1 MNKLQSMSSVEGNGI
16 YGWDLINPY
25 LQELYRNQEEGAD
38 GDLPAYTVPLPGEN
52 RPAGA
57 GAAPSH
63 QVTVPLQ
70 PDFPVNPDPKV
81 EEPRKLQSLT
91 EGLNLAGKRIWN
103 DLKYSKGYIQ
113 DLFSDDKSDAAKSAL
128 EHLPEYAG
136 NTPEQLQQKADSLGR
151 EPEQKPVDRPRIELE
166 GLEEY
171 RRLQGEGLPQGEI
184 ARQLSETA
192 RWGNE
197 GRRIMEEARATE
209 NAFPETEGAAVAGEI
224 LSEVARMGIPVALG
238 AISAPV
244 GVAAGVASVGSSV
257 AESHAQAQMELD
269 NYEEETGEP
278 LSAGQRAAYTAI
290 SMGADFLFDALLQS
304 RYLGNLSRGVKR
316 RASQYFKDALLKN
329 KEARREATKLMNS
342 LHYTDFART
351 TLGVVKD
358 AGVGA
363 VSEGANSVIHD
374 VGRMVYVNPEDYPT
388 LSSILQNAAVG
399 MAAGATVGT
408 VAGGLGRVVNRRRN
422 VALRDRQEI
431 IGTLQYDG
439 FTTDVVDYDPET
451 RTATVMHPQ
460 YEKPVKV
467 PDVDIDMMRPIST
480 GELKQR
486 AREARALHE
495 PDPLETVLRDPAKD
509 QAWREMSTR
518 GKYHL
523 TKDLADRMGLDNVY
537 IYEHESDIPESILKQ
552 KNGVGLVAGFY
563 RHNGTIGIVL
573 DNIFSYEML
582 QRVMLHEAVGHRGLD
597 ALFGNSYFKDE
608 FLMKVYR
615 SMPDEW
621 KFGGNSWEARKTDAE
636 EYLADL
642 AAEGSHTS
650 VWRQLSGDLRDLLR
664 VLWPGM
670 RFSDNELR
678 RMIMISRN
686 VLKQDETISA
696 WNREVRRQL
705 GEAEYNSQIGT
716 PLTEMEREP
725 YRLLWEEDPQWRR
738 YKRFYDEV
746 YGEPK
751 KQTDTNEPNPPKS
764 N

>member
-1 MNKLQSMSSVEGNGI
+1 MNKLQSMPSVEGNGI

-52 RPAGA
+52 RPAGT

-128 EHLPEYAG
+128 EHLPEYARS
-136 NTPEQLQQKADSLGR
+136 TPEQLQQKADSLGR

-224 LSEVARMGIPVALG
+224 LADVARMGIPVALG

-316 RASQYFKDALLKN
+316 RASQYFKDELLKN

-363 VSEGANSVIHD
+363 VSEGVNSAIHD

-399 MAAGATVGT
+399 MAAGATVGS

-422 VALRDRQEI
+422 AALRDRQEI
-431 IGTLQYDG
+431 IGTLEYDG

-486 AREARALHE
+486 AREARELHE

-537 IYEHESDIPESILKQ
+537 IYEHQSDLPDSFSRDKDKML
-552 KNGVGLVAGFY
+552 AGFY
-563 RHNGTIGIVL
+563 VHDGTIGIIL
-573 DNIFSYEML
+573 ESIPSYEIL
-582 QRVMLHEAVGHRGLD
+582 QHVMLHEAVGHRGLD

-615 SMPDEW
+615 GMPDIW
-621 KFGGNSWEARKTDAE
+621 KLRGSSWEARKKDAE
-636 EYLADL
+636 EFLADM
-642 AAEGSHTS
+642 AGSGVHTS
-650 VWRQLSGDLRDLLR
+650 MGQELWGDLRNMLR
-664 VLWPGM
+664 VFWPGM
-670 RFSDNELR
+670 RFTDGELASMIRLSRRALQSDG
-678 RMIMISRN
+678 S
-686 VLKQDETISA
+686 ISA

-705 GEAEYNSQIGT
+705 GEAEYNNRLGT
-716 PLTEMEREP
+716 PLTEMEKEP
-725 YRLLWEEDPQWRR
+725 YRLLWEEDPQWQR

-751 KQTDTNEPNPPKS
+751 KQTDTNEPNPPKG

>member
-1 MNKLQSMSSVEGNGI
+1 MNKLQSMPSVEGNGI

-136 NTPEQLQQKADSLGR
+136 STPEQLQQKADSLGR

-342 LHYTDFART
+342 LKYTDQSRMKI
-351 TLGVVKD
+351 GVLKD
-358 AGVGA
+358 VGVGA
-363 VSEGANSVIHD
+363 LSEGANSAIHD
-374 VGRMVYVNPEDYPT
+374 VGRMAYVNPEDYPT

-399 MAAGATVGT
+399 MAAGATTGA
-408 VAGGLGRVVNRRRN
+408 VAGSIGRAVNRRRN
-422 VALRDRQEI
+422 VALRDRQEV
-431 IGTLQYDG
+431 IGTLEYG
-439 FTTDVVDYDPET
+439 GYTTDVVDYDPET
-451 RTATVMHPQ
+451 RTATVVLPQ
-460 YEKPVKV
+460 REEPVKV

-537 IYEHESDIPESILKQ
+537 IYEHQSDIPKSIPQEEKEIISGFYFH
-552 KNGVGLVAGFY
+552 NGV
-563 RHNGTIGIVL
+563 IGIIL
-573 DNIFSYEML
+573 DNIPSYEML
-582 QRVMLHEAVGHRGLD
+582 QHVLLHEAVGHRGLD

-615 SMPDEW
+615 AMPSVW
-621 KFGGNSWEARKTDAE
+621 KVSGDSWEARKADAE
-636 EYLADL
+636 DFLSDM
-642 AAEGSHTS
+642 AATKTNTS
-650 VWRQLSGDLRDLLR
+650 DWKRLCGDLRNMLR
-664 VLWPGM
+664 IFWPGM
-670 RFSDNELR
+670 RFSDGELANMVSLSR
-678 RMIMISRN
+678 RALRN
-686 VLKQDETISA
+686 DGSISA
-696 WNREVRRQL
+696 WNQEVRRQL
-705 GEAEYNSQIGT
+705 GEVEYNNRLGT

-725 YRLLWEEDPQWRR
+725 YRLLWEKDPQWQR

-746 YGEPK
+746 YGEPQK
-751 KQTDTNEPNPPKS
+751 RPNANSPKPS
-764 N
+764 AGN

>member
-1 MNKLQSMSSVEGNGI
+1 MNKLQSMPSVEGNGI

-52 RPAGA
+52 LPAGA
-57 GAAPSH
+57 GAVPSH

-136 NTPEQLQQKADSLGR
+136 STPEQLQQKADSLGR

-224 LSEVARMGIPVALG
+224 LSDVARMGIPVALG

-316 RASQYFKDALLKN
+316 RASQYFKDELLKN

-363 VSEGANSVIHD
+363 VSEGANSAIHD

-399 MAAGATVGT
+399 MAAGATVGS

-422 VALRDRQEI
+422 AALRDRQEI
-431 IGTLQYDG
+431 IGTLDYDG

-537 IYEHESDIPESILKQ
+537 IYEHQSDLPELFRKPEEGERNIY
-552 KNGVGLVAGFY
+552 GFY
-563 RHNGTIGIVL
+563 RHNGVIGIVL
-573 DNIFSYEML
+573 DNISSYEML
-582 QRVMLHEAVGHRGLD
+582 QHVMLHEAVGHRGLD
-597 ALFGNSYFKDE
+597 ALLGNSYFRDE

-615 SMPDEW
+615 AMPVEW
-621 KFGGNSWEARKTDAE
+621 KFSGNSWQSRLYDAE
-636 EYLADL
+636 EFLADM
-642 AAEGSHTS
+642 AESGVHTS
-650 VWRQLSGDLRDLLR
+650 IWQELSGDLRNMLR
-664 VLWPGM
+664 IFWPGM
-670 RFSDNELR
+670 RFSDGEIANMIRLSRNALR
-678 RMIMISRN
+678 SDESISGLNRMIR
-686 VLKQDETISA
+686 Q
-696 WNREVRRQL
+696 QL
-705 GEAEYNSQIGT
+705 GDIEYNNLQGT
-716 PLTEMEREP
+716 PLIEMEREP
-725 YRLLWEEDPQWRR
+725 YRLLWEEDPQWQR

-746 YGEPK
+746 YGEPQK
-751 KQTDTNEPNPPKS
+751 RPNTNPSEPSARN
-764 N
+764 

>member
-1 MNKLQSMSSVEGNGI
+1 MNKLQSKPSVEGNGI

-52 RPAGA
+52 LPAGA

-136 NTPEQLQQKADSLGR
+136 STPEQLQQKADSLGR

-224 LSEVARMGIPVALG
+224 LSDVARMGIPVALG

-316 RASQYFKDALLKN
+316 RASQYFKDELLKN

-363 VSEGANSVIHD
+363 VSEGANSAIHD

-399 MAAGATVGT
+399 MAAGATVGS

-431 IGTLQYDG
+431 IGTLEYDG

-537 IYEHESDIPESILKQ
+537 IYEHQSDIPKSIPQEEKEIISGFYFH
-552 KNGVGLVAGFY
+552 NGV
-563 RHNGTIGIVL
+563 IGIVL
-573 DNIFSYEML
+573 DNISSYEML

-597 ALFGNSYFKDE
+597 ALFGNSYFRDE

-615 SMPDEW
+615 SMPDIW
-621 KFGGNSWEARKTDAE
+621 KMRGSSWEARKTDAE

-650 VWRQLSGDLRDLLR
+650 IWRQLSGDLRDLFR

-686 VLKQDETISA
+686 ALKQDETISA
-696 WNREVRRQL
+696 WNREVRRRL
-705 GEAEYNSQIGT
+705 GETEYNDQQGT

-725 YRLLWEEDPQWRR
+725 YRLLWEEDPQWQR

-746 YGEPK
+746 YGEPQ
-751 KQTDTNEPNPPKS
+751 KQTQTNEPNPPKS

>member
-57 GAAPSH
+57 GAVPSH

-136 NTPEQLQQKADSLGR
+136 STPEQLQQKADSLGR

-184 ARQLSETA
+184 ARQLSEAA

-224 LSEVARMGIPVALG
+224 LSDVARMGIPVALG

-316 RASQYFKDALLKN
+316 RASQYFKDELLKN

-363 VSEGANSVIHD
+363 VSEGANSAIHD

-537 IYEHESDIPESILKQ
+537 IYEHQSDIPKSIPQEEKEII
-552 KNGVGLVAGFY
+552 AGFY
-563 RHNGTIGIVL
+563 FHNGNIGIVL
-573 DNIFSYEML
+573 DNISSYEML

-597 ALFGNSYFKDE
+597 ALFGNSYFRDE

-615 SMPDEW
+615 SMPDIW
-621 KFGGNSWEARKTDAE
+621 KMRGSSWEDRKTDAE

-650 VWRQLSGDLRDLLR
+650 IWRQLSGDLRDLLR

-670 RFSDNELR
+670 RFSDSELR

-686 VLKQDETISA
+686 ALKQDETISA
-696 WNREVRRQL
+696 WNREVRRRL
-705 GEAEYNSQIGT
+705 GEIEYNDQQGV

-725 YRLLWEEDPQWRR
+725 YRLLWEEDPQWQR

-746 YGEPK
+746 YGEPQK
-751 KQTDTNEPNPPKS
+751 RPDTNPLEPSAGN
-764 N
+764 

>member
-1 MNKLQSMSSVEGNGI
+1 MNKLQSMPSVEGNGI

-52 RPAGA
+52 LPAGA
-57 GAAPSH
+57 GAVPSH

-136 NTPEQLQQKADSLGR
+136 STPEQLQQKADSLGR

-224 LSEVARMGIPVALG
+224 LSDVARMGIPVALG

-244 GVAAGVASVGSSV
+244 GVAAGVASVGASV

-363 VSEGANSVIHD
+363 VSEGANSAIHD

-399 MAAGATVGT
+399 MAAGATVGS

-431 IGTLQYDG
+431 IGTLEYDG

-537 IYEHESDIPESILKQ
+537 IYEHQSDIPKSIPQEEKEII
-552 KNGVGLVAGFY
+552 AGFY
-563 RHNGTIGIVL
+563 FHNGNIGIVL
-573 DNIFSYEML
+573 DNISSYEML

-597 ALFGNSYFKDE
+597 ALFGNSYFRDE

-615 SMPDEW
+615 SMPDIW
-621 KFGGNSWEARKTDAE
+621 KMRGSSWEDRKTDAE

-650 VWRQLSGDLRDLLR
+650 IWRQLSGDLRDLLR

-670 RFSDNELR
+670 RFSDSELR

-696 WNREVRRQL
+696 WNREVRRRL
-705 GEAEYNSQIGT
+705 GEIEYNDQQGI
-716 PLTEMEREP
+716 PLTEVEREP
-725 YRLLWEEDPQWRR
+725 YRLLWEEDPQWQR

-746 YGEPK
+746 YGEPQK
-751 KQTDTNEPNPPKS
+751 RPNTNSSEPSEEN
-764 N
+764 

>member
-1 MNKLQSMSSVEGNGI
+1 MNKLQSMPSVEGNGI

-52 RPAGA
+52 LPAGA
-57 GAAPSH
+57 GAVPSH

-136 NTPEQLQQKADSLGR
+136 STPEQLQQKADSLGR

-171 RRLQGEGLPQGEI
+171 RRLQGEGLPQDEI

-224 LSEVARMGIPVALG
+224 LSDVARMGIPVALG

-316 RASQYFKDALLKN
+316 RASQYFKDELLKN

-363 VSEGANSVIHD
+363 VSEGANSAIHD

-399 MAAGATVGT
+399 MAAGATVGS

-422 VALRDRQEI
+422 AALRDRQEI
-431 IGTLQYDG
+431 IGTLEYDG

-495 PDPLETVLRDPAKD
+495 PDPLETFLVDPAKD

-537 IYEHESDIPESILKQ
+537 IYEHQSDLPDSFSNKKERKI
-552 KNGVGLVAGFY
+552 AGFY
-563 RHNGTIGIVL
+563 RYSNGIIGIVL
-573 DNIFSYEML
+573 DNIPSYEIL
-582 QRVMLHEAVGHRGLD
+582 QHVLLHEAVGHRGLA

-608 FLMKVYR
+608 FLMTLYR
-615 SMPDEW
+615 SMPNVW
-621 KFGGNSWEARKTDAE
+621 KLRGSSWEARKTDAE
-636 EYLADL
+636 EYLANMASRDTH
-642 AAEGSHTS
+642 SS
-650 VWRQLSGDLRDLLR
+650 VWEGICTELRGMLR
-664 VLWPGM
+664 LFWPGM
-670 RFSDNELR
+670 RFSDGELKYMINLSR
-678 RMIMISRN
+678 HALRSDESISVLNRMS
-686 VLKQDETISA
+686 
-696 WNREVRRQL
+696 RRQL
-705 GEAEYNSQIGT
+705 GEMEYNNQLGT

-725 YRLLWEEDPQWRR
+725 YRLLWEEDPQWQR

-746 YGEPK
+746 YSEPQ
-751 KQTDTNEPNPPKS
+751 KQSNTSEPNPPKG

>member
-1 MNKLQSMSSVEGNGI
+1 MNKLQSMPSVEGNGI

-52 RPAGA
+52 LPAGA

-136 NTPEQLQQKADSLGR
+136 STPEQLQQKADSLGR

-224 LSEVARMGIPVALG
+224 LSDVARMGIPVALG

-316 RASQYFKDALLKN
+316 RASQYFKDELLKN

-363 VSEGANSVIHD
+363 VSEGANSAIHD

-399 MAAGATVGT
+399 MAAGATVGS

-422 VALRDRQEI
+422 AALRDRQEI
-431 IGTLQYDG
+431 IGTLEYDG

-495 PDPLETVLRDPAKD
+495 PDPLETFLVDPAKD

-537 IYEHESDIPESILKQ
+537 IYEHQSDLPDSFSKDKDEVI
-552 KNGVGLVAGFY
+552 AGFY
-563 RHNGTIGIVL
+563 RHNGITGIVL
-573 DNIFSYEML
+573 ENIPSYEFL
-582 QRVMLHEAVGHRGLD
+582 QHVMLHEAVGHRGLD
-597 ALFGNSYFKDE
+597 ALFGNTYFRDE
-608 FLMKVYR
+608 FLMKLYR
-615 SMPDEW
+615 SMPNVW
-621 KFGGNSWEARKTDAE
+621 KMRGSSWEARRSDAA
-636 EYLADL
+636 EYLADM
-642 AAEGSHTS
+642 ASMDTHSS
-650 VWRQLSGDLRDLLR
+650 VWEDICTELRGMLR
-664 VLWPGM
+664 LFWPGM
-670 RFSDNELR
+670 RFSNGELK
-678 RMIMISRN
+678 RMVILSRN
-686 VLKQDETISA
+686 ALKRDESISM
-696 WNREVRRQL
+696 WNREIQKQL
-705 GEAEYNSQIGT
+705 GEVEYNNRLGI

-725 YRLLWEEDPQWRR
+725 YRLLWEEDPQWQR

-746 YGEPK
+746 YGESQKRPN
-751 KQTDTNEPNPPKS
+751 TNPSEPSAGN
-764 N
+764 

>member
-1 MNKLQSMSSVEGNGI
+1 MPRRKWSSTTT
-16 YGWDLINPY
+16 
-25 LQELYRNQEEGAD
+25 RRRRA
-38 GDLPAYTVPLPGEN
+38 N
-52 RPAGA
+52 RSRPDSGRPIP
-57 GAAPSH
+57 PS
-63 QVTVPLQ
+63 
-70 PDFPVNPDPKV
+70 
-81 EEPRKLQSLT
+81 
-91 EGLNLAGKRIWN
+91 AW
-103 DLKYSKGYIQ
+103 
-113 DLFSDDKSDAAKSAL
+113 
-128 EHLPEYAG
+128 
-136 NTPEQLQQKADSLGR
+136 
-151 EPEQKPVDRPRIELE
+151 
-166 GLEEY
+166 
-171 RRLQGEGLPQGEI
+171 
-184 ARQLSETA
+184 
-192 RWGNE
+192 
-197 GRRIMEEARATE
+197 
-209 NAFPETEGAAVAGEI
+209 
-224 LSEVARMGIPVALG
+224 
-238 AISAPV
+238 
-244 GVAAGVASVGSSV
+244 
-257 AESHAQAQMELD
+257 
-269 NYEEETGEP
+269 
-278 LSAGQRAAYTAI
+278 
-290 SMGADFLFDALLQS
+290 GADFLFDALLQS

-316 RASQYFKDALLKN
+316 RASQYFKDELLKN

-363 VSEGANSVIHD
+363 VSEGANSAIHD

-431 IGTLQYDG
+431 IGTFEYDG

-537 IYEHESDIPESILKQ
+537 IYEHQSDLPELFDKEKII
-552 KNGVGLVAGFY
+552 GGFY
-563 RHNGTIGIVL
+563 IHNGIIGIVL
-573 DNIFSYEML
+573 DNIHSYEIL
-582 QRVMLHEAVGHRGLD
+582 QHVLLHEAVGHRGLN

-608 FLMKVYR
+608 FLMRLYR
-615 SMPDEW
+615 SMPNIW
-621 KFGGNSWEARKTDAE
+621 KMRGSSWEARKTDAE
-636 EYLADL
+636 EYLANMASMDTH
-642 AAEGSHTS
+642 AS
-650 VWRQLSGDLRDLLR
+650 VWEDICTELRGMLR
-664 VLWPGM
+664 LFWPGM
-670 RFSDNELR
+670 RFSNGELKRMVDLSR
-678 RMIMISRN
+678 RALRD
-686 VLKQDETISA
+686 DESISA

-705 GEAEYNSQIGT
+705 GEAEYNNQLGT

-725 YRLLWEEDPQWRR
+725 YRLLWEEDPQWQR

-746 YGEPK
+746 YGEPQK
-751 KQTDTNEPNPPKS
+751 RPNTNPSEPSAGN
-764 N
+764 

>member
-1 MNKLQSMSSVEGNGI
+1 M
-16 YGWDLINPY
+16 
-25 LQELYRNQEEGAD
+25 
-38 GDLPAYTVPLPGEN
+38 
-52 RPAGA
+52 
-57 GAAPSH
+57 
-63 QVTVPLQ
+63 TVPLQ

-136 NTPEQLQQKADSLGR
+136 STPEQLQQKADSLGR

-363 VSEGANSVIHD
+363 VSEGANSAIHD

-399 MAAGATVGT
+399 MAAGATVGS

-431 IGTLQYDG
+431 IGTLEYDG

-537 IYEHESDIPESILKQ
+537 IYEHQSDIPKSIPQEEKEII
-552 KNGVGLVAGFY
+552 AGFY
-563 RHNGTIGIVL
+563 FHNGNIGIVL
-573 DNIFSYEML
+573 DNISSYEML

-597 ALFGNSYFKDE
+597 ALFGNSYFRDE

-615 SMPDEW
+615 SMPDIW
-621 KFGGNSWEARKTDAE
+621 KMRGSSWEDRKTDAE

-650 VWRQLSGDLRDLLR
+650 IWRQLSGDLRDLLR

-670 RFSDNELR
+670 RFSDSELR

-686 VLKQDETISA
+686 ALKQDETISA
-696 WNREVRRQL
+696 WNREVRRRL
-705 GEAEYNSQIGT
+705 GEIEYNDQQGV

-725 YRLLWEEDPQWRR
+725 YRLLWEEDPQWQR
-738 YKRFYDEV
+738 YKRFYNEV
-746 YGEPK
+746 YGEPQK
-751 KQTDTNEPNPPKS
+751 RPDTNPLEPSAGN
-764 N
+764 

>member
-1 MNKLQSMSSVEGNGI
+1 MNKLQSMPSVEGNGI

-52 RPAGA
+52 LPAGA

-136 NTPEQLQQKADSLGR
+136 STPEQLQQKADSLGR

-224 LSEVARMGIPVALG
+224 LSDVARMGIPVALG

-363 VSEGANSVIHD
+363 VSEGANSAIHD

-399 MAAGATVGT
+399 MAAGATVGS

-422 VALRDRQEI
+422 AALRDRQEI
-431 IGTLQYDG
+431 IGTLEYDG

-486 AREARALHE
+486 AREAQALHE

-537 IYEHESDIPESILKQ
+537 IYEHQSDLPEPFS
-552 KNGVGLVAGFY
+552 KNKDEAIAGFY
-563 RHNGTIGIVL
+563 GHNGTIGIAL
-573 DNIFSYEML
+573 DRIPSYELL
-582 QRVMLHEAVGHRGLD
+582 QHVMLHEAVGHRGLD

-615 SMPDEW
+615 AMPVDW
-621 KFGGNSWEARKTDAE
+621 KLSGNSWQDRLYDAE
-636 EYLADL
+636 EFLADM
-642 AAEGSHTS
+642 AGAGIHTS
-650 VWRQLSGDLRDLLR
+650 MGQELWGDLRNMLR
-664 VLWPGM
+664 VFWPGM
-670 RFSDNELR
+670 RFTDGELASMIRLSR
-678 RMIMISRN
+678 RALREDGS
-686 VLKQDETISA
+686 ISA

-705 GEAEYNSQIGT
+705 GEAEYNNQLGT

-725 YRLLWEEDPQWRR
+725 YRLLWEEDPQWQR

-746 YGEPK
+746 YGEPQK
-751 KQTDTNEPNPPKS
+751 RPNTNSSEPSAGN
-764 N
+764 

>member
-1 MNKLQSMSSVEGNGI
+1 MNKLQSMPSVEGNGI

-52 RPAGA
+52 LPAGA

-136 NTPEQLQQKADSLGR
+136 STPEQLQQKADSLGR

-224 LSEVARMGIPVALG
+224 LSDVARMGIPVALG

-316 RASQYFKDALLKN
+316 RASQYFKDELLKN

-363 VSEGANSVIHD
+363 VSEGANSAIHD

-399 MAAGATVGT
+399 MAAGATVGS

-422 VALRDRQEI
+422 AALRDRQEI
-431 IGTLQYDG
+431 IGTLEYDG

-537 IYEHESDIPESILKQ
+537 IYEHESDIPKSVLNDKRHI
-552 KNGVGLVAGFY
+552 GLIGGFY
-563 RHNGTIGIVL
+563 LNEGSIGIVL
-573 DNIFSYEML
+573 DNIPSYEIL
-582 QRVMLHEAVGHRGLD
+582 QHVLLHEAVGHRGLD

-615 SMPDEW
+615 AMPVDW
-621 KFGGNSWEARKTDAE
+621 KLSGNSWQGRLYDAE
-636 EYLADL
+636 EFLADM
-642 AAEGSHTS
+642 AGSGIHTS
-650 VWRQLSGDLRDLLR
+650 MGQELWGDLRNMLR
-664 VLWPGM
+664 IFWPGM
-670 RFSDNELR
+670 RFSDGEIANMIRLSR
-678 RMIMISRN
+678 RALQEDGS
-686 VLKQDETISA
+686 ISA

-705 GEAEYNSQIGT
+705 SETEYNNQMGI

-725 YRLLWEEDPQWRR
+725 YRLLWEEDPQWQR

-746 YGEPK
+746 YGESQKRPN
-751 KQTDTNEPNPPKS
+751 TNPSEPSAGN
-764 N
+764 

>member
-1 MNKLQSMSSVEGNGI
+1 MNKLQSMPSVEGNGI

-52 RPAGA
+52 RPAGT

-136 NTPEQLQQKADSLGR
+136 STPEQLQQKADSLGR

-278 LSAGQRAAYTAI
+278 LSTGQRAAYTAI

-363 VSEGANSVIHD
+363 VSEGANSAIHD

-422 VALRDRQEI
+422 TALRDRQEI
-431 IGTLQYDG
+431 IGTLEYDG

-582 QRVMLHEAVGHRGLD
+582 QHVMLHEAVGHRGLD
-597 ALFGNSYFKDE
+597 ALFGDSYFKDE

-615 SMPDEW
+615 AMPDEW
-621 KFGGNSWEARKTDAE
+621 KLRGNSWKARKTDAE
-636 EYLADL
+636 EYI
-642 AAEGSHTS
+642 TS
-650 VWRQLSGDLRDLLR
+650 MASRNTNLPAWKLISGDLRDMLR
-664 VLWPGM
+664 IFWPGM
-670 RFSDNELR
+670 RFSDGEIANIVLR
-678 RMIMISRN
+678 SRRA
-686 VLKQDETISA
+686 LQEDGSISA

-705 GEAEYNSQIGT
+705 GETEYNNQLGI

-725 YRLLWEEDPQWRR
+725 YRLLWEEDPQWQR

-751 KQTDTNEPNPPKS
+751 KQTDTNKPNPPKS

>member
-136 NTPEQLQQKADSLGR
+136 STPEQLQQKADSLGR

-224 LSEVARMGIPVALG
+224 LSDVARMGIPVALG

-316 RASQYFKDALLKN
+316 RASQYFKDELLKN

-363 VSEGANSVIHD
+363 VSEGANSAIHD

-388 LSSILQNAAVG
+388 LSSILQ
-399 MAAGATVGT
+399 
-408 VAGGLGRVVNRRRN
+408 
-422 VALRDRQEI
+422 
-431 IGTLQYDG
+431 
-439 FTTDVVDYDPET
+439 
-451 RTATVMHPQ
+451 
-460 YEKPVKV
+460 
-467 PDVDIDMMRPIST
+467 
-480 GELKQR
+480 
-486 AREARALHE
+486 
-495 PDPLETVLRDPAKD
+495 
-509 QAWREMSTR
+509 
-518 GKYHL
+518 
-523 TKDLADRMGLDNVY
+523 
-537 IYEHESDIPESILKQ
+537 
-552 KNGVGLVAGFY
+552 
-563 RHNGTIGIVL
+563 
-573 DNIFSYEML
+573 
-582 QRVMLHEAVGHRGLD
+582 
-597 ALFGNSYFKDE
+597 
-608 FLMKVYR
+608 
-615 SMPDEW
+615 
-621 KFGGNSWEARKTDAE
+621 
-636 EYLADL
+636 
-642 AAEGSHTS
+642 
-650 VWRQLSGDLRDLLR
+650 
-664 VLWPGM
+664 
-670 RFSDNELR
+670 
-678 RMIMISRN
+678 
-686 VLKQDETISA
+686 
-696 WNREVRRQL
+696 
-705 GEAEYNSQIGT
+705 
-716 PLTEMEREP
+716 
-725 YRLLWEEDPQWRR
+725 
-738 YKRFYDEV
+738 
-746 YGEPK
+746 
-751 KQTDTNEPNPPKS
+751 
-764 N
+764 

>member
-1 MNKLQSMSSVEGNGI
+1 MNKLQSMPSVEGNGI

-52 RPAGA
+52 LPADA

-128 EHLPEYAG
+128 EHLPEYARS
-136 NTPEQLQQKADSLGR
+136 TPEQLQQKADSLGR

-342 LHYTDFART
+342 LKYTDQSRMKI
-351 TLGVVKD
+351 GVLKD
-358 AGVGA
+358 VGVGA
-363 VSEGANSVIHD
+363 LSEGANSAIHD

-399 MAAGATVGT
+399 MAAGATTGA
-408 VAGGLGRVVNRRRN
+408 VAGSIGRAVNRRRN
-422 VALRDRQEI
+422 VALRDRQEV
-431 IGTLQYDG
+431 IGTLEYG
-439 FTTDVVDYDPET
+439 GYTTDVVDYDPET
-451 RTATVMHPQ
+451 RTATVVLPQ
-460 YEKPVKV
+460 REEPVKV
-467 PDVDIDMMRPIST
+467 PNVDIDMMRPIST

-486 AREARALHE
+486 AREARELHE
-495 PDPLETVLRDPAKD
+495 PDPLETLLVDPAKD
-509 QAWREMSTR
+509 QVWREMSTR

-537 IYEHESDIPESILKQ
+537 IYEHQSDLPDSFSRDKDKML
-552 KNGVGLVAGFY
+552 AGFY
-563 RHNGTIGIVL
+563 VHDGTIGIIL
-573 DNIFSYEML
+573 ESIPSYEIL
-582 QRVMLHEAVGHRGLD
+582 QHVLLHEAVGHRGLD

-615 SMPDEW
+615 GMPDIW
-621 KFGGNSWEARKTDAE
+621 KLRGSSWEARKKDAE
-636 EYLADL
+636 EFLADM
-642 AAEGSHTS
+642 AGSGIHTS
-650 VWRQLSGDLRDLLR
+650 MGQELWGDLRNMLR
-664 VLWPGM
+664 VFWPGM
-670 RFSDNELR
+670 RFTDGELASMIRLSR
-678 RMIMISRN
+678 RALQNDGS
-686 VLKQDETISA
+686 ISA

-705 GEAEYNSQIGT
+705 GETEYNNRLGT
-716 PLTEMEREP
+716 PLTEMEKEP
-725 YRLLWEEDPQWRR
+725 YRLLWEEDPQWQR

-746 YGEPK
+746 YGESQ
-751 KQTDTNEPNPPKS
+751 KQPDTSEPNPPKS

>member
-1 MNKLQSMSSVEGNGI
+1 MNKLQSMPSVEGNGI

-52 RPAGA
+52 LPAGA
-57 GAAPSH
+57 GAVPSH

-136 NTPEQLQQKADSLGR
+136 STPEQLQQKADSLGR

-224 LSEVARMGIPVALG
+224 LSDVARMGIPVALG

-363 VSEGANSVIHD
+363 VSEGANSAIHD

-399 MAAGATVGT
+399 MAAGATVGS

-422 VALRDRQEI
+422 AALRDRQEI
-431 IGTLQYDG
+431 IGTLEYDG

-460 YEKPVKV
+460 YEKPVEV

-509 QAWREMSTR
+509 QVWREMSTR

-537 IYEHESDIPESILKQ
+537 IYEHQSDLPGSFSKKE
-552 KNGVGLVAGFY
+552 NGIFSGIY
-563 RHNGTIGIVL
+563 MTSNGSIGIVL
-573 DNIFSYEML
+573 DNIQSYTFL
-582 QRVMLHEAVGHRGLD
+582 QHVMLHEAVGHRGLD
-597 ALFGNSYFKDE
+597 ALFGDSYFKDE

-615 SMPDEW
+615 AMPVEW
-621 KFGGNSWEARKTDAE
+621 KLRGNSWQARLYDAE
-636 EYLADL
+636 EFLADM
-642 AAEGSHTS
+642 AGAGIHTS
-650 VWRQLSGDLRDLLR
+650 MGQELWGDLRNMLR
-664 VLWPGM
+664 VFWPGM
-670 RFSDNELR
+670 RFTDGELASMIRLSR
-678 RMIMISRN
+678 RALREDGS
-686 VLKQDETISA
+686 ISA

-705 GEAEYNSQIGT
+705 GETEYNNQLGT

-751 KQTDTNEPNPPKS
+751 KQTDTNEPNPPKG

>member
-1 MNKLQSMSSVEGNGI
+1 MNKLQSMPSVEGNGI

-52 RPAGA
+52 LPAGA

-136 NTPEQLQQKADSLGR
+136 STPEQLQQKADSLGR
-151 EPEQKPVDRPRIELE
+151 EPEQKPVDRPRI
-166 GLEEY
+166 GLEVLEDY
-171 RRLQGEGLPQGEI
+171 LRLQGEGLPQGEI

-224 LSEVARMGIPVALG
+224 LSDVARMGIPVALG

-244 GVAAGVASVGSSV
+244 GVAAGVASVGASV

-316 RASQYFKDALLKN
+316 RASQYFKDELLKN

-363 VSEGANSVIHD
+363 VSEGANSAIHD

-399 MAAGATVGT
+399 MAAGATVGS

-422 VALRDRQEI
+422 AALRDRQEI
-431 IGTLQYDG
+431 IGTLEYDG

-537 IYEHESDIPESILKQ
+537 IYEHQSDLPESFSRDKDKML
-552 KNGVGLVAGFY
+552 AGFY
-563 RHNGTIGIVL
+563 VHDGTIGIIL
-573 DNIFSYEML
+573 ESIPSYEIL
-582 QRVMLHEAVGHRGLD
+582 QHVMLHEAVGHRGLD

-615 SMPDEW
+615 GMPDIW
-621 KFGGNSWEARKTDAE
+621 KLRGSSWEARKKDAE
-636 EYLADL
+636 EFLADM
-642 AAEGSHTS
+642 AGSGIHTS
-650 VWRQLSGDLRDLLR
+650 MGQELWGDLRNMLR
-664 VLWPGM
+664 VFWPGM
-670 RFSDNELR
+670 RFTDGELASMIRLSR
-678 RMIMISRN
+678 RALQNDGS
-686 VLKQDETISA
+686 ISA

-705 GEAEYNSQIGT
+705 GEAEYNNRLGT
-716 PLTEMEREP
+716 PLTEMEKEP
-725 YRLLWEEDPQWRR
+725 YRLLWEEDPQWQR

-746 YGEPK
+746 YGEPQK
-751 KQTDTNEPNPPKS
+751 RPNTNPPES
-764 N
+764 SAGN

>member
-1 MNKLQSMSSVEGNGI
+1 MNKLQSMPSVEGNGI

-52 RPAGA
+52 LPAGA

-136 NTPEQLQQKADSLGR
+136 STPEQLQQKADSLGR

-224 LSEVARMGIPVALG
+224 LADVARMGIPVALG
-238 AISAPV
+238 ALSAPV

-316 RASQYFKDALLKN
+316 RASQYFKDELLKN

-363 VSEGANSVIHD
+363 VSEGANSAIHD

-399 MAAGATVGT
+399 MAAGATVGS

-431 IGTLQYDG
+431 IGTLEYDG

-537 IYEHESDIPESILKQ
+537 IYEHQSDIPESVLKQ
-552 KNGVGLVAGFY
+552 NNGVGLVAGFY
-563 RHNGTIGIVL
+563 RHNGVIGIVL
-573 DNIFSYEML
+573 DNVSSYEML
-582 QRVMLHEAVGHRGLD
+582 QHVMLHEAVGHRGLD

-615 SMPDEW
+615 AMPNGW
-621 KFGGNSWEARKTDAE
+621 KFSGNSWQARLYDAE
-636 EYLADL
+636 EFLADM
-642 AAEGSHTS
+642 AATKTNTS
-650 VWRQLSGDLRDLLR
+650 DWKRLCGDLRNMLR
-664 VLWPGM
+664 IFWPGM
-670 RFSDNELR
+670 RFSDGELANMVSLSR
-678 RMIMISRN
+678 RALRN
-686 VLKQDETISA
+686 DGSISA

-705 GEAEYNSQIGT
+705 GEAEYNNRLGN

-725 YRLLWEEDPQWRR
+725 YRLLWEEDPQWQR

-746 YGEPK
+746 YGEPQK
-751 KQTDTNEPNPPKS
+751 RPNTNPPES
-764 N
+764 SAGN

>member
-1 MNKLQSMSSVEGNGI
+1 MNKLQSMPSVEGNGI

-52 RPAGA
+52 LPAGA
-57 GAAPSH
+57 GAVPSH

-136 NTPEQLQQKADSLGR
+136 STPEQLQQKADSLGR

-209 NAFPETEGAAVAGEI
+209 NAYPETEGAAVAGEI

-316 RASQYFKDALLKN
+316 RASQYFKDELLKN

-363 VSEGANSVIHD
+363 VSEGANSAIHD

-399 MAAGATVGT
+399 MAAGATVGS

-422 VALRDRQEI
+422 AALRDRQEI
-431 IGTLQYDG
+431 IGTLEYDG

-537 IYEHESDIPESILKQ
+537 IYEHQSDLPKSITQ
-552 KNGVGLVAGFY
+552 EENEIISGFY
-563 RHNGTIGIVL
+563 IHNGTIGIIL
-573 DNIFSYEML
+573 DNISSYEML
-582 QRVMLHEAVGHRGLD
+582 QHVMLHEAVGHRGLD

-615 SMPDEW
+615 AMPVEW
-621 KFGGNSWEARKTDAE
+621 KLSGISWKERLHDAE
-636 EYLADL
+636 EFLSDMAG
-642 AAEGSHTS
+642 AGIHTS
-650 VWRQLSGDLRDLLR
+650 IWQELCGDLRNMLR
-664 VLWPGM
+664 VFWPGM
-670 RFSDNELR
+670 RFTDGEIANMIRLSR
-678 RMIMISRN
+678 RALQEDGS
-686 VLKQDETISA
+686 ISA

-705 GEAEYNSQIGT
+705 GETEYNNQLGT

-725 YRLLWEEDPQWRR
+725 YRLLWEEDPQWQR

-746 YGEPK
+746 YGEPQK
-751 KQTDTNEPNPPKS
+751 RPNTNPPEPS
-764 N
+764 AGN

>member
-1 MNKLQSMSSVEGNGI
+1 MNKLQSMPSVEGNGI

-136 NTPEQLQQKADSLGR
+136 STPEQLQQKADSLGR

-363 VSEGANSVIHD
+363 VSEGANSAIHD

-431 IGTLQYDG
+431 IGTLEYDG

-537 IYEHESDIPESILKQ
+537 IYEHQSDLPDSFSGSKDRTI
-552 KNGVGLVAGFY
+552 AGFY
-563 RHNGTIGIVL
+563 RHNGIIGIVL
-573 DNIFSYEML
+573 DNIRSYDIL
-582 QRVMLHEAVGHRGLD
+582 QHVLLHEAVGHRGLD
-597 ALFGNSYFKDE
+597 ALFGNAYFRDE

-615 SMPDEW
+615 SMPDIW
-621 KFGGNSWEARKTDAE
+621 KLSGSSWEGRKSDAA
-636 EYLADL
+636 EYLADM
-642 AAEGSHTS
+642 AGSAVQNS
-650 VWRQLSGDLRDLLR
+650 VWKDICTELRGMLR
-664 VLWPGM
+664 IFWPGM
-670 RFSDNELR
+670 RFSDGELNR
-678 RMIMISRN
+678 IIMLSRN
-686 VLKQDETISA
+686 ALRDDISISEL
-696 WNREVRRQL
+696 NKMTRRQL
-705 GEAEYNSQIGT
+705 GEVEYNNRLGT
-716 PLTEMEREP
+716 PLTEVEREP
-725 YRLLWEEDPQWRR
+725 YLLLWEEDPQWQR

-746 YGEPK
+746 YGQPQK
-751 KQTDTNEPNPPKS
+751 RSNTNPPEPS
-764 N
+764 AGN